1 MSKQIFVFCAIKM
14 AFSIALIGAV
24 AGVGAQPVAQPGKP
38 KLVATEP
45 VAMPS
50 VQAPY
55 PTRPGSG
62 GPGQGEISA
71 VPSDGLSASAGSAAQ
86 VLAADLALMRGF
98 KVGNVNIPWGDGAVV
113 SAEAASSRNAGKC
126 VFQYRYSTR
135 NQGHAAAASVTNR
148 IFLDVFLDA
157 QNGTLLASALLP
169 ALAKH
174 AQAASVGKFALR
186 PGSSLLYVHADAVN
200 QVAEIDEANNLR
212 RVRVTVQG
220 DCSSQ

>member
-1 MSKQIFVFCAIKM
+1 MSKQIFVCCAIKM

-38 KLVATEP
+38 KPVATEP
-45 VAMPS
+45 VAMPP

-55 PTRPGSG
+55 PSRPGSG

-86 VLAADLALMRGF
+86 VLAADLALIRGF
-98 KVGNVNIPWGDGAVV
+98 KVGDVNIPWGDGAVV

-135 NQGHAAAASVTNR
+135 NQGHTAAASVTNR
-148 IFLDVFLDA
+148 IFLDA
-157 QNGTLLASALLP
+157 RNGTLLASALLP
-169 ALAKH
+169 ALAKN
-174 AQAASVGKFALR
+174 AQAASIGEFALR
-186 PGSSLLYVHADAVN
+186 PGGSLLYVHADAVN

-212 RVRVTVQG
+212 RVRVTVHG
-220 DCSSQ
+220 DCSSP